1 MSDLAETLR
10 STTTERSTPRFAV
23 LALRFTLGAVLMYA
37 CLYVWAEIRVRETG
51 ETNRFHQIWAHDPQ
65 TFDHVI
71 LGASHAMP
79 LSYGGL
85 EATAEAATDR
95 TILNLSNEG
104 AGPMVNG
111 FVYDYFA
118 RKHAA
123 RHVIYVLDSFAFNAA
138 TWNEERIEDRDLFVR
153 APFDPALVAT
163 FMGAPW
169 AWGVFPDYL
178 TGFSKIN
185 GLYRLGVDRTD
196 AELTRFDT
204 AWRANERIDAQRIKY
219 LYDVP
224 DAEAATARYLAAFDA
239 LLGRIEAT
247 GATITVLKLP
257 TPPRYRDN
265 LPGEPAFDAQ
275 VNALLE
281 GRGIAFV
288 DHSTLL
294 PGDENYYDTDHLN
307 RTGVEA
313 YLDDAFLDLL
323 R

>member
-1 MSDLAETLR
+1 MSDLADTLR
-10 STTTERSTPRFAV
+10 STTTGRSAPRFLS
-23 LALRFTLGAVLMYA
+23 LALRFTLGAVILYA
-37 CLYVWAEIRVRETG
+37 GLYVWAEIRVRETG
-51 ETNRFHQIWAHDPQ
+51 ETNRFYQIWVHEPQ
-65 TFDHVI
+65 TFDYVI

-123 RHVIYVLDSFAFNAA
+123 RNVIYVIDSFAFNAA
-138 TWNEERIEDRDLFVR
+138 TWNEERIADRDLFVR
-153 APFDPALVAT
+153 APFDPALLAT
-163 FMGAPW
+163 FLDAPW
-169 AWGVFPDYL
+169 AWSVFPDYA

-204 AWRANERIDAQRIKY
+204 TWRTNERIDAQRINY

-224 DAEAATARYLAAFDA
+224 NADAAMARYLAEFDA
-239 LLGRIEAT
+239 LLARIEAS
-247 GATITVLKLP
+247 GANVTLLKLP
-257 TPPRYRDN
+257 TPPRYRDR
-265 LPGEPAFDAQ
+265 LPDEPAFDEQ
-275 VNALLE
+275 VNALLL
-281 GRGIAFV
+281 GRGIDFV
-288 DHSTLL
+288 DHSKLL

-313 YLDDAFLDLL
+313 YLEAGLL
-323 R
+323 ELLQ